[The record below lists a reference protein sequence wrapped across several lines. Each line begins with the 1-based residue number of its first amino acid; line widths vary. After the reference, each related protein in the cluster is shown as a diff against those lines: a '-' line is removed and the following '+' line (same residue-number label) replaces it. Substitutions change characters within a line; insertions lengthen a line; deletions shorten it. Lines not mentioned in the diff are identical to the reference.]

1 MAEKVKSWSPEPIKV
16 DKSATVIEMNGRKY
30 HRAKSISIARWPFL
44 ERYKAAWI
52 HGKQAHEFHKVL
64 GDLYNIVNKGQFG
77 DTAVMLHNLKN
88 DIAGITDVKRL
99 PAAAC
104 ITMLFWNYEGEDV
117 GVMTDEIMAQK
128 LADASASGIEE
139 GFFFSQ
145 ALDCLLTSAAASSQT
160 PQQSGGSPLERTQV
174 SSITPSPAT

>member
-1 MAEKVKSWSPEPIKV
+1 MAKKVEWSPDPITV
-16 DKSATVIEMNGRKY
+16 DKNATVIEMNGKKY
-30 HRAKSISIARWPFL
+30 HKAKSISIARWPFL

-88 DIAGITDVKRL
+88 DVAGITDTKRL

-117 GVMTDEIMAQK
+117 GAMSDEHMQAK
-128 LADASASGIEE
+128 LNDVSASGIEDA
-139 GFFFSQ
+139 FFFSQ
-145 ALDCLLTSAAASSQT
+145 ALDCLLTSVSGSSPT
-160 PQQSGGSPLERTQV
+160 PQQSDGSQQAKTPDNSTTQ
-174 SSITPSPAT
+174 SPAS

>member
-1 MAEKVKSWSPEPIKV
+1 MDAKVKDWSPDPIAV
-16 DKSATVIEMNGRKY
+16 DKNATVIEMNGKKY
-30 HRAKSISIARWPFL
+30 HKAKSISIARWPFL

-64 GDLYNIVNKGQFG
+64 GDLYNVVNKGQFG

-88 DIAGITDVKRL
+88 DVAGITDTKRL

-104 ITMLFWNYEGEDV
+104 IAMLFWNYEGEDV
-117 GVMTDEIMAQK
+117 GTMSDEHMQTK
-128 LADASASGIEE
+128 LNDVSASGIEDA
-139 GFFFSQ
+139 FFFSQ

-160 PQQSGGSPLERTQV
+160 LQPSVGSQPAKTPVNSTTQ
-174 SSITPSPAT
+174 SPAS